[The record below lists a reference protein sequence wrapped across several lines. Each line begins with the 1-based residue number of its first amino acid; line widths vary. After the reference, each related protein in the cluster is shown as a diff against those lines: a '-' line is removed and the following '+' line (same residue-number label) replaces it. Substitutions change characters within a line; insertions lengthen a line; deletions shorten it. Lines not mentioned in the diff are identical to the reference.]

1 MSPSPGNMFVE
12 KGKNRIGSRY
22 IKAVYREY
30 TDETFRVQ
38 KERKPNEQH
47 LGIMG
52 EFSLLLCI

>member
-1 MSPSPGNMFVE
+1 MFVE
-12 KGKNRIGSRY
+12 KGKNRIGPRY
-22 IKAVYREY
+22 KKAVYREY
-30 TDETFRVQ
+30 TDDTFSVK